1 MVCAVAQSL
10 LENYARAAM
19 EHSEAIDR
27 LSSFVGQHEQFEAEK
42 QNVERAHEKCSA
54 ARVLLQQHCAQHNCR
69 TPSMGGGRL

>member
-1 MVCAVAQSL
+1 MVCAVAKSL
-10 LENYARAAM
+10 LEDYARAAM

-27 LSSFVGQHEQFEAEK
+27 LSSFVGHEQLEAEK